1 MSKEFIGF
9 AKSVSPYCVGMEG
22 NISQKINDQILIK
35 ASGSKLSDLT
45 ISDIVTYDL
54 AGNQIG
60 NLDKKGSMELGF
72 HLGLLG
78 YENINFVSHTHPV
91 NTLSLLSTK
100 YAKTFANERIFPD
113 QVIFNG
119 SKSLLIDYVK
129 PGDDLW
135 REIKKKL
142 DKFINK
148 WGVFPKLI
156 LLKNHGMITCGKTID
171 ECIIST
177 QICEK
182 AAEIFTKTMKET
194 RFLKK
199 KHVRELLNDDKEKY
213 RILQLK

>member
-1 MSKEFIGF
+1 MTKEFIGF

-35 ASGSKLSDLT
+35 ASGTKLSDLT

-78 YENINFVSHTHPV
+78 YEGVDFVSHTHPV
-91 NTLSLLSTK
+91 NTLSILCTK
-100 YAKTFANERIFPD
+100 YSKTFASNRIFPD

-135 REIKKKL
+135 KEIKKGL

-148 WGVFPKLI
+148 NGFLPKLI
-156 LLKNHGMITCGKTID
+156 LLKNHGIITCGKTID

-194 RFLKK
+194 KFLKK
-199 KHVRELLNDDKEKY
+199 KHVRELLNDEKEKY

>member
-35 ASGSKLSDLT
+35 ASGTKLSDLT

-60 NLDKKGSMELGF
+60 NFDKKGSMELGF

-100 YAKTFANERIFPD
+100 YAKTFASERIFPD

-135 REIKKKL
+135 KEIKKEL

-156 LLKNHGMITCGKTID
+156 LLKNHGIITCGKTID

-194 RFLKK
+194 KFLKK
-199 KHVRELLNDDKEKY
+199 KHVRELINDEKEKY